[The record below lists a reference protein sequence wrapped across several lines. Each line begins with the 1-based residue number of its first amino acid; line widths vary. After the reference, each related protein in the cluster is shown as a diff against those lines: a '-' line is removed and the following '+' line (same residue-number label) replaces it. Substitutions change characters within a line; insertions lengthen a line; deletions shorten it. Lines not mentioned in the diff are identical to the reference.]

1 MGNWYRYVLITFLI
15 FVCLT
20 YWHDRRSADV
30 LAQVEKSGGVA
41 FISAD
46 ELKAKVA
53 SSEPLVI
60 IDVRSSEGYANSD
73 RKIKGAIHVKL
84 RRLEQRFS
92 FAPLKDMPR
101 DRPVI
106 TYCSCPA
113 DEASI
118 TAARVMLENGFRNVR
133 ALRGGWQEWLKV
145 NGQTEK
151 KARL

>member
-1 MGNWYRYVLITFLI
+1 MYRTLRIVIALAVCITVI
-15 FVCLT
+15 SSINPS
-20 YWHDRRSADV
+20 HGQSD
-30 LAQVEKSGGVA
+30 KSKGGVA
-41 FISAD
+41 FISAE
-46 ELKAKVA
+46 ELKARVA
-53 SSEPLVI
+53 GNEPLVI
-60 IDVRSSEGYANSD
+60 IDVRSSNAFANSD
-73 RKIKGAIHVKL
+73 QKIKGAIHVKL
-84 RRLEQRFS
+84 RRLEQRLS